1 MKLYSSVLQITITF
15 FVFVIAPIIVTS
27 VIGVRQLSNDV
38 ERAYAEN
45 GIHIVEKAASLIDGD
60 AFEALLKSRD
70 TNSSFYEETLAQL
83 RQLRDYS
90 HCLYLYTLA
99 PVNGDIWEFV
109 IDASEEQDELGT
121 KEDVSTYNEAFKKT
135 FNSGTVE
142 AANLE
147 YQEKWGWLIS
157 IYAPIKNTSEKTV
170 GIVGVDYDGERLHN
184 TIVAQRKL
192 WVIIGG
198 ISTVLGFPL
207 LFLFLSK
214 IIKLN
219 KKLESLSTTDELT
232 KLNNRRAFLNY
243 YEITWK
249 QGIRLKFPVNVL
261 MVDVDYFKKYN
272 DSLGHLEGDKT
283 LIAIAQCL
291 KKQVKRETDLV
302 ARYGGEEFVCL
313 ILHSEKEY
321 AENFA
326 KNLVRSVE
334 EMQIPHPKCDHSEY
348 VTISVGVASIVPNE
362 KYSKEQLLDE
372 ADKALYLAKQSG
384 RNRVIVYC

>member
-1 MKLYSSVLQITITF
+1 M
-15 FVFVIAPIIVTS
+15 
-27 VIGVRQLSNDV
+27 
-38 ERAYAEN
+38 
-45 GIHIVEKAASLIDGD
+45 
-60 AFEALLKSRD
+60 
-70 TNSSFYEETLAQL
+70 
-83 RQLRDYS
+83 
-90 HCLYLYTLA
+90 
-99 PVNGDIWEFV
+99 
-109 IDASEEQDELGT
+109 
-121 KEDVSTYNEAFKKT
+121 
-135 FNSGTVE
+135 
-142 AANLE
+142 
-147 YQEKWGWLIS
+147 
-157 IYAPIKNTSEKTV
+157 
-170 GIVGVDYDGERLHN
+170 
-184 TIVAQRKL
+184 
-192 WVIIGG
+192 
-198 ISTVLGFPL
+198 
-207 LFLFLSK
+207 
-214 IIKLN
+214 
-219 KKLESLSTTDELT
+219 
-232 KLNNRRAFLNY
+232 NY

-348 VTISVGVASIVPNE
+348 VTISVGMARIVPNE
-362 KYSKEQLLDE
+362 KYTKEQLLDE

-384 RNRVIVYC
+384 RNRVVVYGNNIYDKC

>member
-192 WVIIGG
+192 
-198 ISTVLGFPL
+198 
-207 LFLFLSK
+207 
-214 IIKLN
+214 
-219 KKLESLSTTDELT
+219 
-232 KLNNRRAFLNY
+232 
-243 YEITWK
+243 
-249 QGIRLKFPVNVL
+249 
-261 MVDVDYFKKYN
+261 
-272 DSLGHLEGDKT
+272 
-283 LIAIAQCL
+283 
-291 KKQVKRETDLV
+291 
-302 ARYGGEEFVCL
+302 
-313 ILHSEKEY
+313 
-321 AENFA
+321 
-326 KNLVRSVE
+326 
-334 EMQIPHPKCDHSEY
+334 
-348 VTISVGVASIVPNE
+348 
-362 KYSKEQLLDE
+362 
-372 ADKALYLAKQSG
+372 
-384 RNRVIVYC
+384 